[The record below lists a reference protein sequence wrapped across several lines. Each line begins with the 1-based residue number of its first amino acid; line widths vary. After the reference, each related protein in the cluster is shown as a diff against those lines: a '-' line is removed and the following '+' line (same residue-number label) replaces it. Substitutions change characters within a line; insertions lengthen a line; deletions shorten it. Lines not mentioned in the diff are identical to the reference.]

1 MLSTPFCLVLP
12 RALYE
17 EMLAQARAELPNE
30 CCGLLAGRI
39 ESAEPGTLPRA
50 LVLRRFSLVNEAASP
65 VEYLSEPKS
74 MFVAV
79 RAMDK
84 EGLDPVAV
92 YHSHPTSDPVPSRK
106 DREQNYSPE
115 IMNLIISLKGP
126 EALMRGWWLTAED
139 HREAE
144 WALAAD

>member
-84 EGLDPVAV
+84 EGLDPVAG
-92 YHSHPTSDPVPSRK
+92 YHSHPTADPVPSRE
-106 DREQNYSPE
+106 DLEQNYSPQ
-115 IMNLIISLKGP
+115 IMNLII
-126 EALMRGWWLTAED
+126 
-139 HREAE
+139 
-144 WALAAD
+144 